1 GETNLSIIALAV
13 VLLTGLVMLLWPRK
27 YLTGL
32 FLTVGLLMPLGQQI
46 VIAGLHFTML
56 RILLLFSWIR
66 ILIIFLSG
74 GRDTLR
80 FHSTRIDKAIVLW
93 ILSSV
98 ITFTLLWGETGAFVD
113 RMGLV
118 YNALGAY
125 FLMRMLCRTEQ
136 DVDAAVKVLAGI
148 CAILAL
154 CMLNEQLTGRNLF
167 SVFGGVPEF
176 AYLREGKLR
185 SQGPFAHPIL
195 SGTFGATLFA
205 LFAGLWWQGKSKA
218 VATVGML
225 SSMTVAVTSM
235 SSTPLLALGG
245 GVCAL
250 ALWPLRNRMRLIRW
264 ATALCLVGLHLVMKA
279 PVWALIARVDVI
291 GGSSGD
297 HRYQLVN
304 QFINHFDQWWLLGT
318 KLVAHWGFEMAD
330 LSNQYVE
337 LGVTGGL
344 ATLVCFIGIL
354 VCGFSQLGKAR
365 KASEGNDAKQRFYW
379 VLGAA
384 LFSNTVAFFG
394 ISYFDQIIVAWY
406 TLLAF
411 IACSTAEVLSHSAE
425 KVLDEPMIGAPVSA
439 FASKAL

>member
-1 GETNLSIIALAV
+1 
-13 VLLTGLVMLLWPRK
+13 
-27 YLTGL
+27 
-32 FLTVGLLMPLGQQI
+32 
-46 VIAGLHFTML
+46 
-56 RILLLFSWIR
+56 
-66 ILIIFLSG
+66 
-74 GRDTLR
+74 
-80 FHSTRIDKAIVLW
+80 
-93 ILSSV
+93 
-98 ITFTLLWGETGAFVD
+98 
-113 RMGLV
+113 
-118 YNALGAY
+118 
-125 FLMRMLCRTEQ
+125 
-136 DVDAAVKVLAGI
+136 
-148 CAILAL
+148 
-154 CMLNEQLTGRNLF
+154 
-167 SVFGGVPEF
+167 
-176 AYLREGKLR
+176 
-185 SQGPFAHPIL
+185 
-195 SGTFGATLFA
+195 
-205 LFAGLWWQGKSKA
+205 
-218 VATVGML
+218 
-225 SSMTVAVTSM
+225 
-235 SSTPLLALGG
+235 
-245 GVCAL
+245 
-250 ALWPLRNRMRLIRW
+250 
-264 ATALCLVGLHLVMKA
+264 MKA